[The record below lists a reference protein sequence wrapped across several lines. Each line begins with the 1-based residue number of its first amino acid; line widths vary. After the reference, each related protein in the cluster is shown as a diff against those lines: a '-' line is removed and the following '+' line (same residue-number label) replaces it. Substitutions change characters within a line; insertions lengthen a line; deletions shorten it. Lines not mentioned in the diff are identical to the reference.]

1 VTQGCA
7 PGTARRLPKYTVVS
21 IPEMETVDLPAG
33 LRWHPIRPLLGVRS
47 AGVSA
52 YSARGPGETVVE
64 PHDEA
69 SDGRGHEELYVV
81 ITGAARFTLDGE
93 ELDAHPGTLVLVRPG
108 THREAVATEPGTLV
122 LAVGGPPTFEPA
134 GSEWLEL
141 ARPHLE
147 SDPDRAAA
155 LLDRGI
161 EEIPGS
167 AAIPFGSALLA
178 AANERIEEA
187 AAHLRVAVA
196 RDPRLVTEAE
206 REPLLASLV
215 PNLD

>member
-1 VTQGCA
+1 
-7 PGTARRLPKYTVVS
+7 
-21 IPEMETVDLPAG
+21 METIDLPAG
-33 LRWHPIRPLLGVRS
+33 LRWHPIRPLLGVR
-47 AGVSA
+47 AIGVSA
-52 YSARGPGETVVE
+52 YSAGEAGETVVE

-81 ITGAARFTLDGE
+81 ITGGARFTLDGE
-93 ELDAHPGTLVLVRPG
+93 DVQAGPGTLVLVRPG

-147 SDPDRAAA
+147 SDPERAAA

-161 EEIPGS
+161 EEIPTS
-167 AAIPFGSALLA
+167 AAIPFGRALLA
-178 AANERIEEA
+178 ATHGREERALEQ
-187 AAHLRVAVA
+187 LRVAIE
-196 RDPRLVTEAE
+196 RDGRLRAEAE
-206 REPLLASLV
+206 REPLLAPLV
-215 PNLD
+215 SRLG

>member
-1 VTQGCA
+1 
-7 PGTARRLPKYTVVS
+7 
-21 IPEMETVDLPAG
+21 METVDLPAG
-33 LRWHPIRPLLGVRS
+33 LRWHPIRPVLGVRA

-52 YSARGPGETVVE
+52 FSAREPGETVVE

-81 ITGAARFTLDGE
+81 ITGRARFTVDGDE
-93 ELDAHPGTLVLVRPG
+93 VDAVPGTLVLVRAG

-122 LAVGGPPTFEPA
+122 LAVGGPPAFEPA

-141 ARPHLE
+141 ARPHFE
-147 SDPDRAAA
+147 SDPERAAA

-167 AAIPFGSALLA
+167 AAIPFGRALLA
-178 AANERIEEA
+178 AANDRSEEA
-187 AAHLRVAVA
+187 LGALREAVA
-196 RDPRLVTEAE
+196 RDQRLRTEAE
-206 REPLLASLV
+206 REPLLAPLV
-215 PNLD
+215 SRLS